1 MPPPVPSAAAPAL
14 PALVS
19 VHNIGKTFGHTV
31 ALRGV
36 SLQGHAG
43 SIHAITGEN
52 GAGKSTLMKLLAGV
66 HRPDSGELRIHG
78 RPLQLHSPAAAR
90 AAGIST
96 VFQELTVL
104 PNLTVAENLL
114 LGREP
119 TRFGWLDTCR
129 MHAEAR
135 AVLARIGITLDPA
148 QACGRLS
155 IGEQQLV
162 EIAKGVS
169 TDASVFIFD
178 EPTAPLNRA
187 EVDKLEALLRN
198 LQAQGKLVFYISHR
212 LDEIFRLCDVVTV
225 LKDGQWVATEPI
237 AALTP
242 DRLIT
247 LMVGRPLQALFPPRG
262 QALLGAPA
270 LDVRSLQPLPGSA
283 SARLLLRRGEIVG
296 MGGLEGQG
304 QREILRALAG
314 VLAPAHSDIWRSD
327 VAACAGNPANMP
339 LGKPD
344 AAATAITSTTTTT
357 NAPNRFDPRAGVVK
371 AVQRG
376 IGLIPEDRKLEG
388 LYLDLPIADNMRL
401 GGLRGLGLARRA
413 PRQRNVV
420 ERIAER
426 LQLRASSLQQP
437 VADLSGGNQQ
447 KVMIGRWLA
456 AGVDTLLIE
465 QPTRGVDVGAKA
477 EIYSLLRAF
486 VQQGGAVL
494 ALSSDLLELIGLCDR
509 ILVVRAGQVVGDVPA
524 ALATEESLLALALSD
539 KPTTAP
545 DAAAPAPAA
554 AVAVAVAV
562 AGVA

>member
-1 MPPPVPSAAAPAL
+1 MHPPPPPAAAAGAAAARPAL
-14 PALVS
+14 IS
-19 VHNIGKTFGHTV
+19 VHNISKSFGSTA
-31 ALRGV
+31 ALRSV

-66 HRPDSGELRIHG
+66 YQPDSGTLQMNG
-78 RPLQLHSPAAAR
+78 QPLLLHSPAAAR

-119 TRFGWLDTCR
+119 SRFGWLDTRR
-129 MHAEAR
+129 MLTEAQ
-135 AVLARIGITLDPA
+135 AVLARIGIQLNPA
-148 QACGRLS
+148 QACGHLS

-187 EVDKLEALLRN
+187 EVDKLETLLRT

-212 LDEIFRLCDVVTV
+212 LDEIFRLCDTVTV

-237 AALTP
+237 GALTH

-262 QALLGAPA
+262 STQLGAAA
-270 LDVRSLQPLPGSA
+270 LDVRSLQPLPGAA

-296 MGGLEGQG
+296 LGGLEGQG
-304 QREILRALAG
+304 QREIVRALAG
-314 VLAPAHSDIWRSD
+314 VLAPVHSDILRCDVVASSAKRSGPPGAG
-327 VAACAGNPANMP
+327 AARP
-339 LGKPD
+339 
-344 AAATAITSTTTTT
+344 
-357 NAPNRFDPRAGVVK
+357 FDPRAGVVK

-401 GGLRGLGLARRA
+401 GGLRGLGLARLA
-413 PRQRNVV
+413 PRQRNLV
-420 ERIAER
+420 ECIAQQ
-426 LQLRASSLQQP
+426 LQLRARSLQQP
-437 VADLSGGNQQ
+437 VLDLSGGNQQ

-477 EIYSLLRAF
+477 EIYSLLRSF

-509 ILVVRAGQVVGDVPA
+509 ILVVRAGRVVGDVPA
-524 ALATEESLLALALSD
+524 AEATEEQLLALALSD
-539 KPTTAP
+539 PP
-545 DAAAPAPAA
+545 
-554 AVAVAVAV
+554 AVATRRMEAVA
-562 AGVA
+562 